1 MLQNECVKQDEE
13 AIVHNKKVA
22 PGVDSKVVGTQP
34 VPLHSLN
41 SVGLI
46 GLTKHLTFLYG
57 YIGMGIVN
65 CFLCFVF
72 GLTILLYLF

>member
-1 MLQNECVKQDEE
+1 M
-13 AIVHNKKVA
+13 HNKKVA
-22 PGVDSKVVGTQP
+22 PGVDAKVVGTRP

-72 GLTILLYLF
+72 GFTIFFFSNADFKPVNT